1 MKSGIVLLAQVSK
14 AGEAAVSFS
23 ELGCKFVVAVKW
35 YPSEQLS
42 VNYFLYNYL
51 LLGFLFF
58 FHRRHE
64 SEDNRAQKRTLLLNV
79 LRCWK

>member
-14 AGEAAVSFS
+14 AGEADVSFS

-35 YPSEQLS
+35 YPSAQLS

-51 LLGFLFF
+51 LLGFLLFF
-58 FHRRHE
+58 TDGM
-64 SEDNRAQKRTLLLNV
+64 SQKITGPKKDPIV
-79 LRCWK
+79 ECS